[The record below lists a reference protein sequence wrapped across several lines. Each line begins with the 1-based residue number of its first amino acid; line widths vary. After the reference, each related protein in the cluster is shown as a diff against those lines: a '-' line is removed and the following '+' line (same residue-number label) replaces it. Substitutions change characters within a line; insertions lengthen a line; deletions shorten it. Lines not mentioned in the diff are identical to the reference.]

1 MESQTVGVAL
11 PVPFPATRLVVSQ
24 MLAPQV
30 NVLCNYYGLPVA
42 GVGIARKNAIR
53 VALGIPPKF

>member
-1 MESQTVGVAL
+1 VAL
-11 PVPFPATRLVVSQ
+11 PVPFPATRLAVSQ

-42 GVGIARKNAIR
+42 GVGIVGRKNAIR
-53 VALGIPPKF
+53 VALGIPPPNFN